1 MKIYK
6 IWVFLFVKNSVAL
19 FANELKNL
27 KRVDIIIMLIN
38 KNNIWS

>member
-1 MKIYK
+1 MKNIK

-19 FANELKNL
+19 FANELKKL

-38 KNNIWS
+38 KNNMWS